1 MKDDA
6 SGFMVVGSGSP
17 GGKGE
22 EVPEESVAWKNEFQI
37 EFKIILT
44 EMNNDRRRYL
54 VLNIKNRHIQILRS
68 SKKEMEMLI
77 PFSEIANVERS
88 IEDHRQIILKR
99 STQQSVYKIIF
110 SSVYKVL

>member
-1 MKDDA
+1 M
-6 SGFMVVGSGSP
+6 
-17 GGKGE
+17 
-22 EVPEESVAWKNEFQI
+22 AWKNEFQI

-68 SKKEMEMLI
+68 SKKDMELLI
-77 PFSEIANVERS
+77 PFSEMANVERS

-99 STQQSVYKIIF
+99 STQQSVYKITF